1 MQGPAKSKPNATPA
15 AKSGKTATPKAASK
29 ISAAKPA
36 PPKKAAPRAITKP
49 AANKGKEQTPVKDE
63 INNLKGKAAEQARC
77 AAARGKDKAAEAVG
91 GIGKLIRD
99 SAGTVDDSVG
109 KQYGDYMRS
118 AADAVED
125 FAEKVDAK
133 KVDDI
138 VSDARDFVRKSPAIA
153 IGAAAAV
160 GFLISRLVRSGRDD
174 A

>member
-1 MQGPAKSKPNATPA
+1 MGSNRSKPMEIDMPDTAKSKPNSPPAATP
-15 AKSGKTATPKAASK
+15 KKTATRGVTKITASK
-29 ISAAKPA
+29 G
-36 PPKKAAPRAITKP
+36 KAQR
-49 AANKGKEQTPVKDE
+49 PVKDE
-63 INNLKGKAAEQARC
+63 INNLKDKAADQART
-77 AAARGKDKAAEAVG
+77 AAERGKDKAAEAVG

-99 SAGTVDDSVG
+99 SAETVDGSVG
-109 KQYGDYMRS
+109 KQYGDYVRS

-125 FAEKVDAK
+125 FAGKVDAK

-138 VSDARDFVRKSPAIA
+138 VTDARDFIRKSPAIA

>member
-1 MQGPAKSKPNATPA
+1 MPDPAKSKPNATPA
-15 AKSGKTATPKAASK
+15 AKSAKTAAAKAA
-29 ISAAKPA
+29 PA
-36 PPKKAAPRAITKP
+36 QKAAPRAITKP
-49 AANKGKEQTPVKDE
+49 TANKGKVQTPVKDE
-63 INNLKGKAAEQARC
+63 ISNLKGKAAEQARS